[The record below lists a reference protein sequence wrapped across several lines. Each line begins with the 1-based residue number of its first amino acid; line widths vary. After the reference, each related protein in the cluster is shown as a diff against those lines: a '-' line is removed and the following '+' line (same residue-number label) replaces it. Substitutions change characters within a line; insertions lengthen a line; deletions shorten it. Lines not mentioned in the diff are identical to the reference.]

1 MRAVVQRVSQACVS
15 VEGRAIGKIERGL
28 LILLGAAQNDGLKDV
43 QYMRDKTAH
52 LRVFPDHDGR
62 MNLSLIDIAGS
73 ALVVPQF
80 TLLGDGRKGR
90 RPNYMKAAAPDDA
103 LNLYRQYVKELRGM
117 EIHVETGQFGAMME
131 VSLVNDGPIT
141 LLLDS
146 RKQF

>member
-1 MRAVVQRVSQACVS
+1 MRAVVQRVSQASVS
-15 VEGRAIGKIERGL
+15 VEGRIVGKIERGL

-52 LRVFPDHDGR
+52 LRVFPDHDGK
-62 MNLSLIDIAGS
+62 MSLSLIDIAGS

-80 TLLGDGRKGR
+80 TLLGDARKGR
-90 RPNYMKAAAPDDA
+90 RPNFMEAAAPDDA
-103 LNLYRQYVKELRGM
+103 LNLYQQYVEELRGM

-141 LLLDS
+141 ILLDS
-146 RKQF
+146 AKQF